1 MPEICLLYY
10 EFLERLYR
18 VFASTVDRSSLAR
31 GRRVR
36 TSADTRRPCSDR
48 PGPFVQGV
56 EPILQVQQSWLLLAF
71 VALDRLMDA
80 ATVVEDVN
88 QPPHAIE
95 EDDIGNQDVEDPMAE
110 HRLSPDLV
118 EIIQ

>member
-1 MPEICLLYY
+1 
-10 EFLERLYR
+10 
-18 VFASTVDRSSLAR
+18 
-31 GRRVR
+31 
-36 TSADTRRPCSDR
+36 
-48 PGPFVQGV
+48 
-56 EPILQVQQSWLLLAF
+56 VQQSWLLLAF